1 MLSVRHTITVPPF
14 GLFKKKPSDIPPAEQ
29 SIPMP
34 TADRLSIH
42 QAQDLL
48 ESLECAKVKEL
59 STSLSRIRESA
70 IRSLAVINTL
80 AKDMD
85 REKIKLEGLEIRLKS
100 VVEHSKRTVVSSLK
114 REASSELPVP
124 QTANDAKKFKER
136 FENMMR
142 RFSEVSGSHSKVLNA
157 FMKKHSGKM
166 REEFD
171 QLTKLLSDTREIIAD
186 FDEKRKPII
195 KCDNMLNT
203 ALQKVSSI
211 KTAEASAKKIEDEI
225 RDIETE
231 LKSLETELAS
241 LRGSQEYEQ
250 ASTILRNIAE
260 AEKKQEEFHAN
271 IKDLFSHLSRAFTKY
286 SYGITKETERRLKT
300 LSEEPWK
307 LFYEGN
313 ASPYFSLLQEIQK
326 SIVSGQI
333 QLKDSEKVLQYAG
346 IILESLP
353 DLQHKAKTIKTE
365 IDSFREANIEVVYK
379 VKGIEQQISQHTEE
393 LARSRQELEQQMR
406 QSQDKAEEVSAIL
419 NQTGEILAKLSGRKF
434 YLTFD
439 E

>member
-1 MLSVRHTITVPPF
+1 MLSVRHTITVSPF

-29 SIPMP
+29 SVRMP

-70 IRSLAVINTL
+70 IQSLTVINAL

-124 QTANDAKKFKER
+124 QTANDAKKFKDR

-186 FDEKRKPII
+186 FDQERKPII

-203 ALQKVSSI
+203 ALQKISTI

-225 RDIETE
+225 RDIERE

-241 LRGSQEYEQ
+241 LRDSQEYEQ

-300 LSEEPWK
+300 LSEEPWNI
-307 LFYEGN
+307 FYEGN
-313 ASPYFSLLQEIQK
+313 ASPYSSLLQEIQK

-333 QLKDSEKVLQYAG
+333 QLKDSEKVLQYAD

-353 DLQHKAKTIKTE
+353 DFQHKAKTIKTE
-365 IDSFREANIEVVYK
+365 IDSFRGANIEVVYK

-393 LARSRQELEQQMR
+393 LARSSQELEQQKR
-406 QSQDKAEEVSAIL
+406 QSKDKTEEVSAIL
-419 NQTGEILAKLSGRKF
+419 NQTGEILAELSGRKY